1 MLDRIKSTF
10 WNNKILRNVIY
21 CASWF
26 KNYVFYQFEFAYKTK
41 SRISKNDKNEYKK
54 IEVFKNKHLGE
65 RCFILATGPSLTVED
80 VKKLKNEYTFGMN
93 SICMLFDELGWET
106 TYYGVQDRGVFE
118 KLVDKYQKLK
128 ETILFVGDGIPA
140 SERNK
145 VKSIPFA
152 INYLDHKH
160 SYKRLNTKF
169 SFDVLKQVYDG
180 YTITYSLIQ
189 IAVYMGFKEIYLLG
203 NDCSYPKDP
212 KKQHFMD
219 FGHYDSSTLTARDRI
234 IFAYQ
239 YAKDF
244 LKESDVKI
252 LNATRGGALE
262 IFPRVDFDSL
272 TFKEE

>member
-1 MLDRIKSTF
+1 MFSIKQF
-10 WNNKILRNVIY
+10 MWNNPLFKWIMYLL
-21 CASWF
+21 SWI
-26 KNYVFYQFEFAYKTK
+26 KNYLFYEIRFSVRKVLRLYKYV
-41 SRISKNDKNEYKK
+41 DGQYAQ
-54 IEVFKNKHLGE
+54 IEEFKNKHLGE

-80 VKKLKNEYTFGMN
+80 VRKLKKEYTFGMN

-118 KLVDKYQKLK
+118 KLVDKYQKLQD
-128 ETILFVGDGIPA
+128 TVLFVGDGIPD

-203 NDCSYPKDP
+203 NDCSYPNDP